1 MAKFYSDEEITFLRE
16 NAPRFGAVICA
27 QKLGRSVNSVRS
39 KLSSLKVP
47 SIISK
52 DVTEEDIKSLNF
64 KSSLRELDIN
74 FETTKTPKEL
84 AYFLGFFWADGY
96 VREKDNNLLVEIVER
111 DAEDLKPI
119 FNRLATFS
127 IYKRK
132 REGRQVQITFRY
144 KSKELVNFFKSLGK
158 YSHSVE
164 SHEKILSYIPESYQL
179 YFIRGF
185 MDGDGSFYMGS
196 KGATQ
201 LSIASSIEQDWE
213 GLKTRLE
220 NYGLTLSVQK
230 ACTERGNSSH
240 LRCTN
245 SKLIRDFIKIL
256 YKIKDKIWLNRKYE
270 KAMKIVEKE

>member
-1 MAKFYSDEEITFLRE
+1 MAKFYSNEEIAFLKE
-16 NAPRFGAVICA
+16 NAPKFGAAICA
-27 QKLGRSVNSVRS
+27 QKLGRSLNSVRS

-52 DVTEEDIKSLNF
+52 DITEEDIKSLDF
-64 KSSLRELDIN
+64 KSSLRELNIN

-96 VREKDNNLLVEIVER
+96 VREKDNNLLIEIVEK
-111 DAEDLKPI
+111 DAENLKPI

-127 IYKRK
+127 IYRRK

-144 KSKELVNFFKSLGK
+144 KSKEIVNFFKSLGK
-158 YSHSVE
+158 YPHSTE
-164 SHEKILSYIPESYQL
+164 SHKKILSLIPEPYQI

-185 MDGDGSFYMGS
+185 IDGDGSFYIGS
-196 KGATQ
+196 KGVTQ
-201 LSIASSIEQDWE
+201 LSIASSVEQDWE
-213 GLKTRLE
+213 GLKTKLE

-230 ACTERGNSSH
+230 TCTEKGNSSH

-245 SKLIRDFIKIL
+245 SKLIKNFVEVL
-256 YKIKDKIWLNRKYE
+256 YKIKDNIWLDRKYE
-270 KAMKIVEKE
+270 KAMKILGKI